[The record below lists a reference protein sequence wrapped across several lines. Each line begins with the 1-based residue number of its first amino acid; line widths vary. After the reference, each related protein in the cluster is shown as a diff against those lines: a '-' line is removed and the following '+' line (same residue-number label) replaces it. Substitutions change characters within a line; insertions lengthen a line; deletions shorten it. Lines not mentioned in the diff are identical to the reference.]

1 MIGLTSSSMMADLPR
16 IELLTMPSAADAPSA
31 IAMPADIAATIRDVQ
46 NARIQFESEKNCSY
60 QRSEK
65 PGGGKVR

>member
-1 MIGLTSSSMMADLPR
+1 MQAEIVATSS
-16 IELLTMPSAADAPSA
+16 
-31 IAMPADIAATIRDVQ
+31 DVQ
-46 NARIQFESEKNCSY
+46 NARIQPESEKNCSY